1 MRTLAPQSDQ
11 SSIIQYEQFHSTV
24 MSTRWVYTCGCSQSP
39 SVIVKRLKKMTPPKK
54 DTFDPTEGFPSSL
67 FLGILISSCCSCLDY
82 RFTLGSSARRH
93 LPLWSC
99 EDSETLC
106 PPPPDRE
113 GAEVALQRLK
123 WLCLRRGAPSIWLF
137 GKDKVLLLM
146 KSRCDM
152 WELGNRWDARSP
164 GASIAAP
171 PLTIHGLVSYAR
183 EWGKMS

>member
-24 MSTRWVYTCGCSQSP
+24 MSTRWVYTCGRSQSP

-106 PPPPDRE
+106 PPPRQGGGRGCAAATEVTLSQERSSFDLIIWE
-113 GAEVALQRLK
+113 GQSAFVDEESLWYVGVGKSMGRTEP
-123 WLCLRRGAPSIWLF
+123 RRI
-137 GKDKVLLLM
+137 D
-146 KSRCDM
+146 
-152 WELGNRWDARSP
+152 RSP
-164 GASIAAP
+164 AIDNPWPG
-171 PLTIHGLVSYAR
+171 
-183 EWGKMS
+183 